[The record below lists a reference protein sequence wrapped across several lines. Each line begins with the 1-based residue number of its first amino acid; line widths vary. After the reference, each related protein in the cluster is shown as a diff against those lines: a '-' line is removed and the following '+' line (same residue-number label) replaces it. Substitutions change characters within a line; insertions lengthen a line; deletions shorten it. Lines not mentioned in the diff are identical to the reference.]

1 MRSLTPI
8 ELKSDEYFLVTDRQ
22 LLYKVE
28 GNNEIQ
34 NIRFADQKLHLKGID
49 TNSFWYT
56 MNNTGRFTVIV
67 PDKYVSGLEISEKH
81 LIADTKEDT
90 TSKLEEKIK
99 TDLNHLLVTKN
110 DDNETIREYYRVNDC
125 NDRKPLPVYCFHPDL
140 CSRYNSCDTIVE
152 RLCKI

>member
-1 MRSLTPI
+1 MKLSDYNKLLKMRSLTPI

-110 DDNETIREYYRVNDC
+110 DDNETIREYYRVNV
-125 NDRKPLPVYCFHPDL
+125 RGTAV
-140 CSRYNSCDTIVE
+140 VM
-152 RLCKI
+152 